1 MSVCREVTYEML
13 ISSATWPSDEYKVW
27 RVGWHVG
34 YILRVSQYHDSHHCF
49 CVYSPV
55 SPWAIFYVF
64 LSTIFLTIVF
74 VYVHPSLHVCLPVS
88 KSAIYVFLCTIFL
101 TIVFV
106 YVHPSLHEITLR
118 VCRYHDSYHCLCV
131 RLPVSSSISSLT
143 FPSCVRYSPAV
154 AFVF

>member
-1 MSVCREVTYEML
+1 MSVCREVNYEML

-27 RVGWHVG
+27 LVGWHVG
-34 YILRVSQYHDSHHCF
+34 YISRVYQYHDSHRCF
-49 CVYSPV
+49 CVCSSV
-55 SPWAIFYVF
+55 SPRNIFYVF
-64 LSTIFLTIVF
+64 RSAIFLTIVF
-74 VYVHPSLHVCLPVS
+74 VYVHLPLNVCLPVS
-88 KSAIYVFLCTIFL
+88 KSAFYVFLCIIFL

-118 VCRYHDSYHCLCV
+118 VCRYHDSYHCLFVC
-131 RLPVSSSISSLT
+131 LTVSSSISSLT